1 MPPCLRRLTVC
12 AMLTALSLAPAAE
25 AGPSTER
32 DCIKSYIG
40 ARRDPEKSLKILR
53 RCAVEHPAS
62 AVIQLTLGRRLL
74 RDFDQGLL
82 ESRVRLEALAALERA
97 AAIDPAQVGEDWLK
111 IASLHDES
119 GSRGKCLHALG
130 EAETYLPRTERETIQ
145 EQRWAIALELGDSE
159 TALAI
164 WELIRFRHSR
174 DCDAQITVGRLFL
187 AAGRTE
193 DARRS
198 FERALELRP
207 GEPTAAGP
215 LCRILLEE
223 SAEASGSDLKLM
235 LATCAPVL
243 DRLES
248 DELEALVDAA
258 LRVFRI
264 ERAEELA
271 QLALAQDAD
280 SAIAHLVLA
289 ERDLRAL
296 LETRKWS
303 SQAGHDRIVAHA
315 RKATRGDLPAERLG
329 RAHAVL
335 GTALAYRTVARY
347 RSGGAGASGNLLA
360 RTKAAYREALGHLG
374 RAQSEGEPVEGE
386 LHEMRQALKKLGVL
400 NVELEQAK
408 LQDRIARCESLKASV
423 RQGYETGRPVMKNTK
438 QVVRLRATADS
449 DEALTQL
456 GPNRSVRL
464 VDAQWTGA
472 DCHCRVKTEDGT
484 TGWVPLKALD

>member
-1 MPPCLRRLTVC
+1 VLPRPHFLTVC
-12 AMLTALSLAPAAE
+12 TLLTALSLAPVAE

-32 DCIKSYIG
+32 DCIKSYIS
-40 ARRDPEKSLKILR
+40 ARRDREKSLKILR
-53 RCAVEHPAS
+53 RCATEHPQS

-82 ESRVRLEALAALERA
+82 EAQVRLEALAALERA

-130 EAETYLPRTERETIQ
+130 EAETYLPRTERESIQ
-145 EQRWAIALELGDSE
+145 EQRWALALELGDSQ
-159 TALAI
+159 TALEI
-164 WELIRFRHSR
+164 WEQIRFRHSR
-174 DCDAQITVGRLFL
+174 DCDAQITVGRLYL
-187 AAGRTE
+187 EAGRTE

-223 SAEASGSDLKLM
+223 ADGASGSDLKLM
-235 LATCAPVL
+235 LGTCGPVL

-248 DELEALVDAA
+248 DELETLIAAA
-258 LRVFRI
+258 LTVFRT

-271 QLALAQDAD
+271 TLTLAQDAD

-289 ERDLRAL
+289 ERDLRGL

-303 SQAGHDRIVAHA
+303 KQAGHGRIIVHA
-315 RKATRGDLPAERLG
+315 RKATRGDLPTERLG

-335 GTALAYRTVARY
+335 GTALTYRALARY
-347 RSGGAGASGNLLA
+347 RSGGGGATGDLLA
-360 RTKAAYREALGHLG
+360 RTKAAFREALGHLG
-374 RAQSEGEPVEGE
+374 RAQSEGEPV
-386 LHEMRQALKKLGVL
+386 
-400 NVELEQAK
+400 
-408 LQDRIARCESLKASV
+408 
-423 RQGYETGRPVMKNTK
+423 
-438 QVVRLRATADS
+438 
-449 DEALTQL
+449 
-456 GPNRSVRL
+456 
-464 VDAQWTGA
+464 
-472 DCHCRVKTEDGT
+472 
-484 TGWVPLKALD
+484 